1 MRLLP
6 TILLL
11 GVATARTLSFDSL
24 LLKRDGQG
32 TCSGLN
38 AQSNDGNRKIAIVID
53 SSGSMVDNDPDNLR
67 LTAGQEIDDWL
78 ISVNNAVGNKKADL
92 VTVIDFDDSVNID
105 YALGDPGAAADA
117 AISKI
122 DADGGTYIAGGVQA
136 AIAQLT
142 SSSSGSTKDRSGIV
156 VLTDGEVSEM
166 YWPSYLVL
174 HFSGFRYRTSCPSN

>member
-6 TILLL
+6 TILLF
-11 GVATARTLSFDSL
+11 GVATARTLSLDSVL
-24 LLKRDGQG
+24 LRRDGQG

-78 ISVNNAVGNKKADL
+78 ISVNSAVGNKKADL
-92 VTVIDFDDSVNID
+92 VTVIDFDDTVNVD
-105 YALGDPGAAADA
+105 YALGDPGAAADS

-122 DADGGTYIAGGVQA
+122 DSDGGTFIAGGVQA
-136 AIAQLT
+136 AISQLT

-156 VLTDGEVSEM
+156 VLTDGEVSQM
-166 YWPSYLVL
+166 YPLPNSVS
-174 HFSGFRYRTSCPSN
+174 HFSGF